1 MNSPNERFH
10 IVNKFLGFGHPTSP
24 IWFIGLEEADE
35 WNRYPEQDAE
45 KYRLYAKRFFPE
57 KPGQISSDARKKGRH
72 YTKVYDIM
80 SKLVV
85 AVLENTCTPD
95 WKARAKDYRNTSL
108 FVNEGAFQT
117 NLYPLGKRSF
127 GESLP
132 EHYVSLFGLSSTEEY
147 RKLVRET
154 RFNLLRSD
162 HEKYGPRLTICF
174 GKMGWPDFEELLRLG
189 EHQYDD
195 SLKGYRIYP
204 SGVVLSPFFSY
215 RFMAN
220 QTILALGARLRSLF
234 AR

>member
-10 IVNKFLGFGHPTSP
+10 ILNNFLGFGHPTSP
-24 IWFIGLEEADE
+24 IWFIGLEEAGE
-35 WNRYPEQDAE
+35 WNSDPEQDAE
-45 KYRLYAKRFFPE
+45 MYRLYAQGFFHVR
-57 KPGQISSDARKKGRH
+57 PGQISSDARKKGRH

-85 AVLENTCTPD
+85 AVLGNTCTPD
-95 WKARAKDYRNTSL
+95 WKVYRDTSL

-117 NLYPLGKRSF
+117 NLYPLGKQSLDKW
-127 GESLP
+127 LP
-132 EHYVSLFGLSSTEEY
+132 EYESLFGLSSAEQY
-147 RKLVRET
+147 RELVRKT
-154 RFNLLRSD
+154 RFDRLRSA

-174 GKMGWPDFEELLRLG
+174 GKWGWGDFEELLRLG
-189 EHQYDD
+189 HQYDD

-215 RFMAN
+215 RFMTN
-220 QTILALGARLRSLF
+220 QTILALGARLRGLF